1 MTSPPR
7 TNPAVEGQR
16 SVRYVLPFVLFLVV
30 LASSAQLP
38 VSAAVL
44 GPLWFVVFVPT
55 IALCWPK
62 EITIRPAHALVSIA
76 IGLAVFI
83 VWIAPDLLIPG
94 YRHSI
99 LFSNSLLG
107 SPHSS
112 MTDSALRNPWV
123 LAWRTAR
130 AALIVPVVEEL
141 FWRAWLMRW
150 IINPHFERVPLGAYS
165 IAAFWITALLF
176 ASEHGSYWDVGLLT
190 GIVYNLWMIRSK
202 SVADC
207 ILTHA
212 VTNAAL
218 SAYVI
223 ASGHWQYW
231 Q

>member
-1 MTSPPR
+1 MS
-7 TNPAVEGQR
+7 
-16 SVRYVLPFVLFLVV
+16 
-30 LASSAQLP
+30 
-38 VSAAVL
+38 
-44 GPLWFVVFVPT
+44 
-55 IALCWPK
+55 
-62 EITIRPAHALVSIA
+62 
-76 IGLAVFI
+76 
-83 VWIAPDLLIPG
+83 
-94 YRHSI
+94 
-99 LFSNSLLG
+99 
-107 SPHSS
+107 
-112 MTDSALRNPWV
+112 DSALHNPWV

-190 GIVYNLWMIRSK
+190 GIVYNLWIVRTK

-207 ILTHA
+207 ILMHA
-212 VTNAAL
+212 VTNVVL
-218 SAYVI
+218 SFYVI